1 MMRKIVTFVLLLI
14 CLSVTSVAQMGGGM
28 TDKQV
33 VEYVQNGLLQGKSQ
47 QQISTEL
54 ARRGVTKEQAERV
67 KLLYEQ
73 QKKNGKNSSSSTLDN
88 TKGRSR
94 TKNGV
99 KEKEDGKDGSDYID
113 KNFNFDD
120 SSEKK
125 EVPVYKYVTTEP
137 LEPKEMGTYTI
148 DRDGNIVYDN
158 NTILYLQ
165 EEEEKKEEKVFGRD
179 IFNTKNL
186 TFEPSVNLATPVD
199 YHLGPGDEVII
210 DIWGTNQATIR
221 DNISPDGYINIEDI
235 GLVYLNGMT
244 VSEAT
249 DYLRKEL
256 NRIYAGIDSEKP
268 VSQIKVTLGDSRT
281 IQVNVMGE
289 VLTPGTYALS
299 SFSSVFHALY
309 RAGGVNDIGS
319 LRAIQLVR
327 GGKPIATIDVYDFI
341 MRGKATDDIRLQE
354 GDVVIVPP
362 YQALVT
368 IEGNVKRPMK
378 YEMKDGE
385 NVKTLLK
392 YAGGFSGDAYT
403 RALRMIRQNGR
414 EYQVYTIDDIDY
426 SVFPVKD
433 GDKVTAEAIL
443 NRFENKLEIKGAVY
457 RPGIYQFGGSLN
469 TVRQLVKK
477 ADGLMGDAFTA
488 RAVLHRE
495 RDNLTREV
503 ISVDIKKVLD
513 GTIPDIPLQK
523 NDVLYIPSIH
533 DLQDMGVIT
542 VFGEVARPGELP
554 YADNTTLEDI
564 IIQAGGL
571 KESAST
577 VRVDVSRRIKDNKST
592 DVSSTIG
599 KMYSFSLKDGFVI
612 DGEPGFVL
620 QPYDQVYVRRSP
632 GYQEQAN
639 VDITGEVL
647 YDGTYALTN
656 KSERLSDLVKK
667 AGGVTPFAYVKGA
680 KLIRQAND
688 EELKS
693 MEDVFKMMRRE
704 MGQANMDS
712 LKLDLDSVY
721 SVGIDLELAMKNPGS
736 SADVV
741 LRAGDKLVVPELS
754 NTVKINGAVMLPNT
768 VAYKDNKS
776 VKYYI
781 SQAGGFAN
789 NARKSRAFI
798 IYMNGQVAK
807 VKGSGRNMIE
817 PGCEIVVPIKDKNGR
832 MNFQTILGI
841 ASSIGSL
848 GLTAASIANILK

>member
-1 MMRKIVTFVLLLI
+1 
-14 CLSVTSVAQMGGGM
+14 
-28 TDKQV
+28 
-33 VEYVQNGLLQGKSQ
+33 
-47 QQISTEL
+47 
-54 ARRGVTKEQAERV
+54 
-67 KLLYEQ
+67 
-73 QKKNGKNSSSSTLDN
+73 
-88 TKGRSR
+88 
-94 TKNGV
+94 
-99 KEKEDGKDGSDYID
+99 
-113 KNFNFDD
+113 
-120 SSEKK
+120 
-125 EVPVYKYVTTEP
+125 
-137 LEPKEMGTYTI
+137 
-148 DRDGNIVYDN
+148 
-158 NTILYLQ
+158 
-165 EEEEKKEEKVFGRD
+165 
-179 IFNTKNL
+179 
-186 TFEPSVNLATPVD
+186 
-199 YHLGPGDEVII
+199 
-210 DIWGTNQATIR
+210 
-221 DNISPDGYINIEDI
+221 
-235 GLVYLNGMT
+235 
-244 VSEAT
+244 
-249 DYLRKEL
+249 
-256 NRIYAGIDSEKP
+256 
-268 VSQIKVTLGDSRT
+268 
-281 IQVNVMGE
+281 MGE

-469 TVRQLVKK
+469 TVRQLVEK

-688 EELKS
+688 EELKR

-741 LRAGDKLVVPELS
+741 LRAGDKLVVPELN

-817 PGCEIVVPIKDKNGR
+817 PGCEIVVPVKDKNGR

>member
-1 MMRKIVTFVLLLI
+1 
-14 CLSVTSVAQMGGGM
+14 
-28 TDKQV
+28 
-33 VEYVQNGLLQGKSQ
+33 
-47 QQISTEL
+47 
-54 ARRGVTKEQAERV
+54 
-67 KLLYEQ
+67 
-73 QKKNGKNSSSSTLDN
+73 
-88 TKGRSR
+88 
-94 TKNGV
+94 
-99 KEKEDGKDGSDYID
+99 
-113 KNFNFDD
+113 
-120 SSEKK
+120 
-125 EVPVYKYVTTEP
+125 
-137 LEPKEMGTYTI
+137 MGTYTI
-148 DRDGNIVYDN
+148 DKDGNIVYDN

-165 EEEEKKEEKVFGRD
+165 EEEKKEEKVFGRD

-469 TVRQLVKK
+469 TVRQLVEK

-688 EELKS
+688 EELKR

-721 SVGIDLELAMKNPGS
+721 SVGIDLELAMKNPGT

-768 VAYKDNKS
+768 VAYKDKKS

>member
-1 MMRKIVTFVLLLI
+1 M
-14 CLSVTSVAQMGGGM
+14 
-28 TDKQV
+28 
-33 VEYVQNGLLQGKSQ
+33 
-47 QQISTEL
+47 
-54 ARRGVTKEQAERV
+54 
-67 KLLYEQ
+67 
-73 QKKNGKNSSSSTLDN
+73 
-88 TKGRSR
+88 
-94 TKNGV
+94 
-99 KEKEDGKDGSDYID
+99 
-113 KNFNFDD
+113 
-120 SSEKK
+120 
-125 EVPVYKYVTTEP
+125 
-137 LEPKEMGTYTI
+137 
-148 DRDGNIVYDN
+148 DR
-158 NTILYLQ
+158 
-165 EEEEKKEEKVFGRD
+165 
-179 IFNTKNL
+179 
-186 TFEPSVNLATPVD
+186 
-199 YHLGPGDEVII
+199 
-210 DIWGTNQATIR
+210 
-221 DNISPDGYINIEDI
+221 YINIEDI

-327 GGKPIATIDVYDFI
+327 GGKPIVTIDVYDFI

-469 TVRQLVKK
+469 TVRQLVEK

-688 EELKS
+688 EELKR

-754 NTVKINGAVMLPNT
+754 NTVKISGAVMLPNT

-817 PGCEIVVPIKDKNGR
+817 PGCEIVVPVKDKNGR

>member
-1 MMRKIVTFVLLLI
+1 
-14 CLSVTSVAQMGGGM
+14 
-28 TDKQV
+28 
-33 VEYVQNGLLQGKSQ
+33 
-47 QQISTEL
+47 
-54 ARRGVTKEQAERV
+54 
-67 KLLYEQ
+67 
-73 QKKNGKNSSSSTLDN
+73 
-88 TKGRSR
+88 
-94 TKNGV
+94 
-99 KEKEDGKDGSDYID
+99 
-113 KNFNFDD
+113 
-120 SSEKK
+120 
-125 EVPVYKYVTTEP
+125 
-137 LEPKEMGTYTI
+137 MGTYTI

-165 EEEEKKEEKVFGRD
+165 EEEKKEEKVFGRD

-688 EELKS
+688 EELKR

-817 PGCEIVVPIKDKNGR
+817 PGCEIVVPVKDKNGR

>member
-1 MMRKIVTFVLLLI
+1 M
-14 CLSVTSVAQMGGGM
+14 
-28 TDKQV
+28 
-33 VEYVQNGLLQGKSQ
+33 
-47 QQISTEL
+47 
-54 ARRGVTKEQAERV
+54 
-67 KLLYEQ
+67 
-73 QKKNGKNSSSSTLDN
+73 
-88 TKGRSR
+88 
-94 TKNGV
+94 
-99 KEKEDGKDGSDYID
+99 
-113 KNFNFDD
+113 
-120 SSEKK
+120 
-125 EVPVYKYVTTEP
+125 
-137 LEPKEMGTYTI
+137 
-148 DRDGNIVYDN
+148 
-158 NTILYLQ
+158 
-165 EEEEKKEEKVFGRD
+165 
-179 IFNTKNL
+179 
-186 TFEPSVNLATPVD
+186 
-199 YHLGPGDEVII
+199 II

-688 EELKS
+688 EELKR

>member
-1 MMRKIVTFVLLLI
+1 
-14 CLSVTSVAQMGGGM
+14 
-28 TDKQV
+28 
-33 VEYVQNGLLQGKSQ
+33 
-47 QQISTEL
+47 
-54 ARRGVTKEQAERV
+54 
-67 KLLYEQ
+67 
-73 QKKNGKNSSSSTLDN
+73 
-88 TKGRSR
+88 
-94 TKNGV
+94 
-99 KEKEDGKDGSDYID
+99 
-113 KNFNFDD
+113 
-120 SSEKK
+120 
-125 EVPVYKYVTTEP
+125 
-137 LEPKEMGTYTI
+137 MGTYTI

-469 TVRQLVKK
+469 TVRQLVEK

-554 YADNTTLEDI
+554 YADNMTLEDI

-688 EELKS
+688 EELKR

-768 VAYKDNKS
+768 VAYKDKKS

-817 PGCEIVVPIKDKNGR
+817 PGCEIIVPIKDKNGR

>member
-1 MMRKIVTFVLLLI
+1 
-14 CLSVTSVAQMGGGM
+14 
-28 TDKQV
+28 
-33 VEYVQNGLLQGKSQ
+33 
-47 QQISTEL
+47 
-54 ARRGVTKEQAERV
+54 
-67 KLLYEQ
+67 
-73 QKKNGKNSSSSTLDN
+73 
-88 TKGRSR
+88 
-94 TKNGV
+94 
-99 KEKEDGKDGSDYID
+99 
-113 KNFNFDD
+113 
-120 SSEKK
+120 
-125 EVPVYKYVTTEP
+125 
-137 LEPKEMGTYTI
+137 
-148 DRDGNIVYDN
+148 
-158 NTILYLQ
+158 
-165 EEEEKKEEKVFGRD
+165 
-179 IFNTKNL
+179 
-186 TFEPSVNLATPVD
+186 
-199 YHLGPGDEVII
+199 
-210 DIWGTNQATIR
+210 
-221 DNISPDGYINIEDI
+221 
-235 GLVYLNGMT
+235 
-244 VSEAT
+244 
-249 DYLRKEL
+249 
-256 NRIYAGIDSEKP
+256 
-268 VSQIKVTLGDSRT
+268 
-281 IQVNVMGE
+281 MGE

-319 LRAIQLVR
+319 LRVIQLVR

-469 TVRQLVKK
+469 TVRQLVEK

-688 EELKS
+688 EELKR

-817 PGCEIVVPIKDKNGR
+817 PGCEIVVPVKDKNGR

>member
-1 MMRKIVTFVLLLI
+1 M
-14 CLSVTSVAQMGGGM
+14 
-28 TDKQV
+28 
-33 VEYVQNGLLQGKSQ
+33 
-47 QQISTEL
+47 
-54 ARRGVTKEQAERV
+54 
-67 KLLYEQ
+67 
-73 QKKNGKNSSSSTLDN
+73 
-88 TKGRSR
+88 
-94 TKNGV
+94 
-99 KEKEDGKDGSDYID
+99 
-113 KNFNFDD
+113 
-120 SSEKK
+120 
-125 EVPVYKYVTTEP
+125 
-137 LEPKEMGTYTI
+137 
-148 DRDGNIVYDN
+148 
-158 NTILYLQ
+158 
-165 EEEEKKEEKVFGRD
+165 
-179 IFNTKNL
+179 
-186 TFEPSVNLATPVD
+186 
-199 YHLGPGDEVII
+199 
-210 DIWGTNQATIR
+210 
-221 DNISPDGYINIEDI
+221 
-235 GLVYLNGMT
+235 
-244 VSEAT
+244 
-249 DYLRKEL
+249 
-256 NRIYAGIDSEKP
+256 
-268 VSQIKVTLGDSRT
+268 
-281 IQVNVMGE
+281 
-289 VLTPGTYALS
+289 
-299 SFSSVFHALY
+299 
-309 RAGGVNDIGS
+309 
-319 LRAIQLVR
+319 RAIQLVR

-469 TVRQLVKK
+469 TVRQLVEK

-688 EELKS
+688 EELKR

-817 PGCEIVVPIKDKNGR
+817 PGCEIVVPVKDKNGR

>member
-1 MMRKIVTFVLLLI
+1 MK
-14 CLSVTSVAQMGGGM
+14 
-28 TDKQV
+28 
-33 VEYVQNGLLQGKSQ
+33 
-47 QQISTEL
+47 
-54 ARRGVTKEQAERV
+54 
-67 KLLYEQ
+67 
-73 QKKNGKNSSSSTLDN
+73 
-88 TKGRSR
+88 
-94 TKNGV
+94 
-99 KEKEDGKDGSDYID
+99 
-113 KNFNFDD
+113 
-120 SSEKK
+120 
-125 EVPVYKYVTTEP
+125 
-137 LEPKEMGTYTI
+137 
-148 DRDGNIVYDN
+148 
-158 NTILYLQ
+158 

-469 TVRQLVKK
+469 TVRQLVEK

-632 GYQEQAN
+632 YYQEQAN

-688 EELKS
+688 EELKR

-817 PGCEIVVPIKDKNGR
+817 PGCEIVVPVKDKNGR

>member
-1 MMRKIVTFVLLLI
+1 M
-14 CLSVTSVAQMGGGM
+14 
-28 TDKQV
+28 
-33 VEYVQNGLLQGKSQ
+33 
-47 QQISTEL
+47 
-54 ARRGVTKEQAERV
+54 
-67 KLLYEQ
+67 
-73 QKKNGKNSSSSTLDN
+73 
-88 TKGRSR
+88 
-94 TKNGV
+94 
-99 KEKEDGKDGSDYID
+99 
-113 KNFNFDD
+113 
-120 SSEKK
+120 
-125 EVPVYKYVTTEP
+125 
-137 LEPKEMGTYTI
+137 
-148 DRDGNIVYDN
+148 
-158 NTILYLQ
+158 
-165 EEEEKKEEKVFGRD
+165 
-179 IFNTKNL
+179 
-186 TFEPSVNLATPVD
+186 
-199 YHLGPGDEVII
+199 
-210 DIWGTNQATIR
+210 
-221 DNISPDGYINIEDI
+221 
-235 GLVYLNGMT
+235 
-244 VSEAT
+244 
-249 DYLRKEL
+249 
-256 NRIYAGIDSEKP
+256 
-268 VSQIKVTLGDSRT
+268 
-281 IQVNVMGE
+281 
-289 VLTPGTYALS
+289 
-299 SFSSVFHALY
+299 
-309 RAGGVNDIGS
+309 
-319 LRAIQLVR
+319 RAIQLVR

-469 TVRQLVKK
+469 TVRQLVEK

-688 EELKS
+688 EELKR

-817 PGCEIVVPIKDKNGR
+817 PGCEIVVPVKDKNGR

-841 ASSIGSL
+841 ASFIGSL

>member
-1 MMRKIVTFVLLLI
+1 
-14 CLSVTSVAQMGGGM
+14 
-28 TDKQV
+28 
-33 VEYVQNGLLQGKSQ
+33 
-47 QQISTEL
+47 
-54 ARRGVTKEQAERV
+54 
-67 KLLYEQ
+67 
-73 QKKNGKNSSSSTLDN
+73 
-88 TKGRSR
+88 
-94 TKNGV
+94 
-99 KEKEDGKDGSDYID
+99 
-113 KNFNFDD
+113 
-120 SSEKK
+120 
-125 EVPVYKYVTTEP
+125 
-137 LEPKEMGTYTI
+137 
-148 DRDGNIVYDN
+148 
-158 NTILYLQ
+158 
-165 EEEEKKEEKVFGRD
+165 
-179 IFNTKNL
+179 
-186 TFEPSVNLATPVD
+186 
-199 YHLGPGDEVII
+199 
-210 DIWGTNQATIR
+210 
-221 DNISPDGYINIEDI
+221 
-235 GLVYLNGMT
+235 MT

-469 TVRQLVKK
+469 TVRQLVEK

-688 EELKS
+688 EELKR

-768 VAYKDNKS
+768 VAYKDKKS

>member
-1 MMRKIVTFVLLLI
+1 
-14 CLSVTSVAQMGGGM
+14 
-28 TDKQV
+28 
-33 VEYVQNGLLQGKSQ
+33 
-47 QQISTEL
+47 
-54 ARRGVTKEQAERV
+54 
-67 KLLYEQ
+67 
-73 QKKNGKNSSSSTLDN
+73 
-88 TKGRSR
+88 
-94 TKNGV
+94 
-99 KEKEDGKDGSDYID
+99 
-113 KNFNFDD
+113 
-120 SSEKK
+120 
-125 EVPVYKYVTTEP
+125 
-137 LEPKEMGTYTI
+137 MGTYTI

-469 TVRQLVKK
+469 TVRQLVEK

-688 EELKS
+688 EELKR

-817 PGCEIVVPIKDKNGR
+817 PGCEIIVPIKDKNGR

>member
-1 MMRKIVTFVLLLI
+1 M
-14 CLSVTSVAQMGGGM
+14 
-28 TDKQV
+28 
-33 VEYVQNGLLQGKSQ
+33 
-47 QQISTEL
+47 
-54 ARRGVTKEQAERV
+54 
-67 KLLYEQ
+67 
-73 QKKNGKNSSSSTLDN
+73 
-88 TKGRSR
+88 
-94 TKNGV
+94 
-99 KEKEDGKDGSDYID
+99 
-113 KNFNFDD
+113 
-120 SSEKK
+120 
-125 EVPVYKYVTTEP
+125 
-137 LEPKEMGTYTI
+137 
-148 DRDGNIVYDN
+148 
-158 NTILYLQ
+158 
-165 EEEEKKEEKVFGRD
+165 
-179 IFNTKNL
+179 
-186 TFEPSVNLATPVD
+186 NLATPVD

-469 TVRQLVKK
+469 TVRQLVEK

-688 EELKS
+688 EELKR

>member
-1 MMRKIVTFVLLLI
+1 
-14 CLSVTSVAQMGGGM
+14 
-28 TDKQV
+28 
-33 VEYVQNGLLQGKSQ
+33 
-47 QQISTEL
+47 
-54 ARRGVTKEQAERV
+54 
-67 KLLYEQ
+67 
-73 QKKNGKNSSSSTLDN
+73 
-88 TKGRSR
+88 
-94 TKNGV
+94 
-99 KEKEDGKDGSDYID
+99 
-113 KNFNFDD
+113 
-120 SSEKK
+120 
-125 EVPVYKYVTTEP
+125 
-137 LEPKEMGTYTI
+137 MGTYTI

-469 TVRQLVKK
+469 TVRQLVEK

-554 YADNTTLEDI
+554 YADNTTLED

-688 EELKS
+688 EELKR

-817 PGCEIVVPIKDKNGR
+817 PGCEIVVPVKDKNGR

>member
-1 MMRKIVTFVLLLI
+1 M
-14 CLSVTSVAQMGGGM
+14 
-28 TDKQV
+28 
-33 VEYVQNGLLQGKSQ
+33 
-47 QQISTEL
+47 
-54 ARRGVTKEQAERV
+54 
-67 KLLYEQ
+67 
-73 QKKNGKNSSSSTLDN
+73 
-88 TKGRSR
+88 
-94 TKNGV
+94 
-99 KEKEDGKDGSDYID
+99 
-113 KNFNFDD
+113 
-120 SSEKK
+120 
-125 EVPVYKYVTTEP
+125 
-137 LEPKEMGTYTI
+137 
-148 DRDGNIVYDN
+148 
-158 NTILYLQ
+158 
-165 EEEEKKEEKVFGRD
+165 
-179 IFNTKNL
+179 
-186 TFEPSVNLATPVD
+186 
-199 YHLGPGDEVII
+199 II

-469 TVRQLVKK
+469 TVRQLVEK

-688 EELKS
+688 EELKR

>member
-1 MMRKIVTFVLLLI
+1 
-14 CLSVTSVAQMGGGM
+14 
-28 TDKQV
+28 
-33 VEYVQNGLLQGKSQ
+33 
-47 QQISTEL
+47 
-54 ARRGVTKEQAERV
+54 
-67 KLLYEQ
+67 
-73 QKKNGKNSSSSTLDN
+73 
-88 TKGRSR
+88 
-94 TKNGV
+94 
-99 KEKEDGKDGSDYID
+99 
-113 KNFNFDD
+113 
-120 SSEKK
+120 
-125 EVPVYKYVTTEP
+125 
-137 LEPKEMGTYTI
+137 MGTYTI

-281 IQVNVMGE
+281 IQGNVMGE

-469 TVRQLVKK
+469 TVRQLVEK

-647 YDGTYALTN
+647 YDGTYALTK

-688 EELKS
+688 EELKR

-704 MGQANMDS
+704 MGQANMGS

>member
-1 MMRKIVTFVLLLI
+1 MKIPFSLPVIDDEVIAEMHDTLTHTGWLTTGPKARALEDEIRQFTGGEAVL
-14 CLSVTSVAQMGGGM
+14 CVNSWTSGAMLM
-28 TDKQV
+28 
-33 VEYVQNGLLQGKSQ
+33 LRWL
-47 QQISTEL
+47 
-54 ARRGVTKEQAERV
+54 GV
-67 KLLYEQ
+67 
-73 QKKNGKNSSSSTLDN
+73 
-88 TKGRSR
+88 
-94 TKNGV
+94 
-99 KEKEDGKDGSDYID
+99 
-113 KNFNFDD
+113 
-120 SSEKK
+120 
-125 EVPVYKYVTTEP
+125 
-137 LEPKEMGTYTI
+137 
-148 DRDGNIVYDN
+148 
-158 NTILYLQ
+158 
-165 EEEEKKEEKVFGRD
+165 
-179 IFNTKNL
+179 
-186 TFEPSVNLATPVD
+186 
-199 YHLGPGDEVII
+199 GPGDEVII
-210 DIWGTNQATIR
+210 DIWGASQNTIR
-221 DNISPDGYINIEDI
+221 QQISPDGTINIQKI
-235 GLVYLNGMT
+235 GPVNLNGLT
-244 VSEAT
+244 IAEAN
-249 DYLRKEL
+249 DYLKKTL
-256 NRIYAGIDSEKP
+256 NKIYNGLNNTNDPTSDIRL
-268 VSQIKVTLGDSRT
+268 TLGSIRT
-281 IQVNVMGE
+281 IQINVMGE
-289 VLTPGTYALS
+289 VVQPGTYSLS
-299 SFSSVFHALY
+299 SFSTVFHALY
-309 RAGGVNDIGS
+309 RAGGVSDIGS
-319 LRAIQLVR
+319 LRNVQLVR
-327 GGKPIATIDVYDFI
+327 NGKNIATIDVYQFI
-341 MRGKATDDIRLQE
+341 MKGNIQDDIRLQE
-354 GDVVIVPP
+354 GDVVIVPA
-362 YQALVT
+362 YDVLVK
-368 IEGNVKRPMK
+368 IDGKVKRPMRF
-378 YEMKDGE
+378 EMKKDE
-385 NVKTLLK
+385 NLSTLIS
-392 YAGGFSGDAYT
+392 YAGGFDADAYT
-403 RALRMIRQNGR
+403 RSLRVVRQNGQ
-414 EYQVYTIDDIDY
+414 EYEVNTVKDLDY
-426 SVFPVKD
+426 SVYKMRN
-433 GDKVTAEAIL
+433 GDVVTAEAIL
-443 NRFENKLEIKGAVY
+443 NRFTNKLEIRGAVY
-457 RPGIYQFGGSLN
+457 RPGIYQLNGKLN
-469 TVRQLVKK
+469 TVRELVNE
-477 ADGLMGDAFTA
+477 AQGLTGDAFLN
-488 RAVLHRE
+488 RAVLYRQRE
-495 RDNLTREV
+495 DLTTEV
-503 ISVDIKKVLD
+503 IPVDIKAIMD
-513 GTIPDIPLQK
+513 GTSQNIILAK
-523 NDVLYIPSIH
+523 NDILYIPSIH

-647 YDGTYALTN
+647 YDGTYVLTN

-688 EELKS
+688 EELKR

-789 NARKSRAFI
+789 NARKSGAFI

-817 PGCEIVVPIKDKNGR
+817 PGCEIVVPVKDKNGR

>member
-1 MMRKIVTFVLLLI
+1 M
-14 CLSVTSVAQMGGGM
+14 
-28 TDKQV
+28 
-33 VEYVQNGLLQGKSQ
+33 
-47 QQISTEL
+47 
-54 ARRGVTKEQAERV
+54 
-67 KLLYEQ
+67 
-73 QKKNGKNSSSSTLDN
+73 
-88 TKGRSR
+88 
-94 TKNGV
+94 
-99 KEKEDGKDGSDYID
+99 
-113 KNFNFDD
+113 
-120 SSEKK
+120 
-125 EVPVYKYVTTEP
+125 
-137 LEPKEMGTYTI
+137 
-148 DRDGNIVYDN
+148 
-158 NTILYLQ
+158 
-165 EEEEKKEEKVFGRD
+165 
-179 IFNTKNL
+179 
-186 TFEPSVNLATPVD
+186 
-199 YHLGPGDEVII
+199 II

-469 TVRQLVKK
+469 TVRQLVEK

-688 EELKS
+688 EELKR

-789 NARKSRAFI
+789 NARKSGAFI

-817 PGCEIVVPIKDKNGR
+817 PGCEIVVPVKDKNGR

>member
-1 MMRKIVTFVLLLI
+1 
-14 CLSVTSVAQMGGGM
+14 MGN
-28 TDKQV
+28 
-33 VEYVQNGLLQGKSQ
+33 Y
-47 QQISTEL
+47 
-54 ARRGVTKEQAERV
+54 
-67 KLLYEQ
+67 
-73 QKKNGKNSSSSTLDN
+73 
-88 TKGRSR
+88 
-94 TKNGV
+94 
-99 KEKEDGKDGSDYID
+99 
-113 KNFNFDD
+113 
-120 SSEKK
+120 
-125 EVPVYKYVTTEP
+125 
-137 LEPKEMGTYTI
+137 
-148 DRDGNIVYDN
+148 
-158 NTILYLQ
+158 
-165 EEEEKKEEKVFGRD
+165 
-179 IFNTKNL
+179 
-186 TFEPSVNLATPVD
+186 
-199 YHLGPGDEVII
+199 
-210 DIWGTNQATIR
+210 QATIR

-469 TVRQLVKK
+469 TVRQLVEK

-620 QPYDQVYVRRSP
+620 QPYDQVYVRRSL

-688 EELKS
+688 EELKR
-693 MEDVFKMMRRE
+693 MEDVFKMMHRE

-817 PGCEIVVPIKDKNGR
+817 PGCEIVVPVKDKNGR

-848 GLTAASIANILK
+848 GLTAEFIANILK

>member
-1 MMRKIVTFVLLLI
+1 M
-14 CLSVTSVAQMGGGM
+14 
-28 TDKQV
+28 
-33 VEYVQNGLLQGKSQ
+33 
-47 QQISTEL
+47 
-54 ARRGVTKEQAERV
+54 
-67 KLLYEQ
+67 
-73 QKKNGKNSSSSTLDN
+73 
-88 TKGRSR
+88 
-94 TKNGV
+94 
-99 KEKEDGKDGSDYID
+99 
-113 KNFNFDD
+113 
-120 SSEKK
+120 
-125 EVPVYKYVTTEP
+125 
-137 LEPKEMGTYTI
+137 
-148 DRDGNIVYDN
+148 
-158 NTILYLQ
+158 
-165 EEEEKKEEKVFGRD
+165 
-179 IFNTKNL
+179 
-186 TFEPSVNLATPVD
+186 
-199 YHLGPGDEVII
+199 GPGDEVII

-688 EELKS
+688 EELKR

>member
-1 MMRKIVTFVLLLI
+1 
-14 CLSVTSVAQMGGGM
+14 
-28 TDKQV
+28 
-33 VEYVQNGLLQGKSQ
+33 
-47 QQISTEL
+47 
-54 ARRGVTKEQAERV
+54 
-67 KLLYEQ
+67 
-73 QKKNGKNSSSSTLDN
+73 
-88 TKGRSR
+88 
-94 TKNGV
+94 
-99 KEKEDGKDGSDYID
+99 
-113 KNFNFDD
+113 
-120 SSEKK
+120 
-125 EVPVYKYVTTEP
+125 
-137 LEPKEMGTYTI
+137 
-148 DRDGNIVYDN
+148 
-158 NTILYLQ
+158 
-165 EEEEKKEEKVFGRD
+165 
-179 IFNTKNL
+179 
-186 TFEPSVNLATPVD
+186 
-199 YHLGPGDEVII
+199 
-210 DIWGTNQATIR
+210 
-221 DNISPDGYINIEDI
+221 
-235 GLVYLNGMT
+235 MT

-469 TVRQLVKK
+469 TVRQLVEK

-688 EELKS
+688 EELKR
-693 MEDVFKMMRRE
+693 MKDVFKMMRRE

-768 VAYKDNKS
+768 VAYKDKKS

>member
-1 MMRKIVTFVLLLI
+1 M
-14 CLSVTSVAQMGGGM
+14 
-28 TDKQV
+28 
-33 VEYVQNGLLQGKSQ
+33 
-47 QQISTEL
+47 
-54 ARRGVTKEQAERV
+54 
-67 KLLYEQ
+67 
-73 QKKNGKNSSSSTLDN
+73 
-88 TKGRSR
+88 
-94 TKNGV
+94 
-99 KEKEDGKDGSDYID
+99 
-113 KNFNFDD
+113 
-120 SSEKK
+120 
-125 EVPVYKYVTTEP
+125 
-137 LEPKEMGTYTI
+137 
-148 DRDGNIVYDN
+148 
-158 NTILYLQ
+158 
-165 EEEEKKEEKVFGRD
+165 
-179 IFNTKNL
+179 
-186 TFEPSVNLATPVD
+186 
-199 YHLGPGDEVII
+199 GPGDEVII

-469 TVRQLVKK
+469 TVRQLVEK

-688 EELKS
+688 EELKR

-817 PGCEIVVPIKDKNGR
+817 PGCEIVVPVKDKNGR